1 MLVYTLKRAA
11 GEISFAPSEIIE
23 LPASQVQSLI
33 DAGAVRLIDQAAV
46 EPVADEQEQEQV
58 VETGKPKRKRR

>member
-23 LPASQVQSLI
+23 LPESQVQALI
-33 DAGAVRLIDQAAV
+33 DAGAIRLIEQAAV
-46 EPVADEQEQEQV
+46 EQVEDEPEQEPE
-58 VETGKPKRKRR
+58 KPKRKRR

>member
-23 LPASQVQSLI
+23 LPESQVQALI
-33 DAGAVRLIDQAAV
+33 DAGAIRLIEQAAV
-46 EPVADEQEQEQV
+46 EQVEDEPEQPVEPE
-58 VETGKPKRKRR
+58 KPKRKRR